1 VARTY
6 TPTTQ
11 PKNSTTTVSSTTQP
25 VHNGMPTTATH
36 PVSQSGNPV
45 HSEVAARKSALNFP
59 LMVPSAPLQTQI
71 VRRST
76 HRDLCSQHTL
86 LPLISSSRRMEVLLT
101 LLSMVAGESPLLPY
115 ASVSLYHGGSP
126 SKSQHPSY
134 HPLCQSKC
142 TKLTPFFKGIANH
155 LTDTASPASHSRT
168 ANPSSHQPAPQPPST
183 SCRTAIWAAVPTA
196 VSALRAWRG
205 IAKIAYS

>member
-1 VARTY
+1 MPEQMHKANAFLQRNRQPPDGYRLSRVAFKDG
-6 TPTTQ
+6 Q
-11 PKNSTTTVSSTTQP
+11 PVEPSTSTTAAVNIMQNGNLGSCPNSCFRPTGLAWDSKDRLFMTSDTTG
-25 VHNGMPTTATH
+25 V
-36 PVSQSGNPV
+36 
-45 HSEVAARKSALNFP
+45 
-59 LMVPSAPLQTQI
+59 
-71 VRRST
+71 
-76 HRDLCSQHTL
+76 
-86 LPLISSSRRMEVLLT
+86 
-101 LLSMVAGESPLLPY
+101 PY
-115 ASVSLYHGGSP
+115 AFVSLYHGGSP

-205 IAKIAYS
+205 IAKIACS